1 MNRAFSS
8 HWRALACAAWL
19 LALPAVAHASD
30 DHDHDRAR
38 QALAAGEILPLAR
51 VLERVEQRHPGQVI
65 DVELEREH
73 DARWIYKLKV
83 LQRGGA
89 LIRLKVDARDGT
101 VLGSRSRE
109 KDREKH

>member
-1 MNRAFSS
+1 MTRAPPSL
-8 HWRALACAAWL
+8 WQALACAAWL
-19 LALPAVAHASD
+19 LASPAIAHASD

-38 QALAAGEILPLAR
+38 QAVEAGEILPLAR
-51 VLERVEQRHPGQVI
+51 VLERVEQLHPGQVI

-101 VLGSRSRE
+101 VLGSRTRE
-109 KDREKH
+109 KDKERH